1 MKTLLKKSAI
11 LKTISSKSST
21 YLHTI
26 DADPQEDDSDFDDKE
41 WMDYPTKPTLAHVI
55 LNVIAGPFCP
65 ETAELFC
72 LAAELICQSSRPILS
87 NSRAN
92 LS

>member
-1 MKTLLKKSAI
+1 MAKKKKLTKAERKEARLRKGKQWLL
-11 LKTISSKSST
+11 T
-21 YLHTI
+21 
-26 DADPQEDDSDFDDKE
+26 
-41 WMDYPTKPTLAHVI
+41 
-55 LNVIAGPFCP
+55 VIAGPFCP

>member
-1 MKTLLKKSAI
+1 MKSSKVNARKLMIEAWEI
-11 LKTISSKSST
+11 LKNLPPGINSLVKVT
-21 YLHTI
+21 
-26 DADPQEDDSDFDDKE
+26 
-41 WMDYPTKPTLAHVI
+41 
-55 LNVIAGPFCP
+55 VIAGPFCP

-72 LAAELICQSSRPILS
+72 PAAELICQSSRPILS

>member
-1 MKTLLKKSAI
+1 MKKSYRDCLNRIACYADGATG
-11 LKTISSKSST
+11 LVEHEYKKVKTKTIVPVGGE
-21 YLHTI
+21 YFI
-26 DADPQEDDSDFDDKE
+26 ERDK
-41 WMDYPTKPTLAHVI
+41 T
-55 LNVIAGPFCP
+55 VIAGPFCP